1 MALSNGT
8 PKQQITGVVLRL
20 YAQYPAQN
28 MAAQLYS
35 EKIGDMVAAL
45 MEFEPAAVEAAAIR
59 WWTDP
64 ENKWPPHPGALIEVC
79 RSTQGRLIQD
89 RAVTKER
96 LHQEQKLLAAPVPQ
110 EVVDFQQ
117 RKERVQV

>member
-28 MAAQLYS
+28 MTAHLYR
-35 EKIGDMVAAL
+35 EKIGDMVEAL

-64 ENKWPPHPGALIEVC
+64 ENKWPPHPGALIELC
-79 RSTQGRLIQD
+79 GPAQARLIQD
-89 RAVTKER
+89 RAEKREIAHRQLRLITKE
-96 LHQEQKLLAAPVPQ
+96 KS
-110 EVVDFQQ
+110 
-117 RKERVQV
+117 